1 MALNSPQ
8 ADLPI
13 RLRGGADVWDEG
25 AAGLILSSEFFV
37 ESSVG
42 TIYNVGC
49 SELTDAAEESGQS
62 LVTETDI
69 SQSSNSDHESG
80 VILATE
86 SLVGEL
92 ADSVGETLSAA
103 TAKLALAEGVRTIED
118 VAQHVVTGLTRVSE
132 PAVFADGFRL
142 TETGTGSHF
151 SSGGS
156 ADTDA
161 IKSTGLMS
169 FVYQVSAGRLLIFD
183 PGFGSLAFT
192 SDGTYDANNSE
203 MSPTL
208 LRSVSVTEPVSGY
221 YRVSVDLAGYTNYVT
236 FRVYT
241 TSHQIS
247 YLGDDVSNFYLADLK
262 FTGQLAIPIK
272 DTSEKTQVR
281 TVYAEGIESF
291 QNMFWYT
298 TARVTRS
305 VDTSQFDDGYKFTE
319 TAKTGT
325 HLLQGTTGFFDGY
338 RGFAKFS
345 YKAPS
350 DRAILLYFLDNV
362 YLWLNADGTV
372 QVSNSS
378 IPSGATYTTSP
389 VGNGFHEVR
398 LYNWYKPENLVS
410 DIGQAWLTPQFM
422 FAPITAKPTIPATL
436 SYLGDISKSYSF
448 GNLHF
453 DRVTTPT
460 HSSDSSLG
468 VSVDNL
474 ATTSAIDAEDYSWT
488 GGNTNV
494 DADQSDPA
502 YGLDESTTLML
513 ALLNEHAA
521 TTAID
526 LPAGQY
532 TVINDATE
540 TALGVDAPVGSY
552 TTTSARTEA
561 GSADSADDVDQ
572 STGVSGVALG
582 TASEA
587 ASNIASITAAR
598 SESGISVETQ
608 AGSMNTTKTQA
619 EVGNLSDAGL
629 STMVTTGTSVEAVVA
644 IDSLSQTV
652 TTAVSLLA
660 GLTATE
666 AQVTIYSFSVAD
678 LEGAL
683 ADADQSGSANFA
695 STREEGITALEAS
708 TGSANLGTTLT
719 EAIPATEESGYQTNL
734 LNLSRTEAS
743 PLVDVPSSVMV
754 AFAQITGV
762 GTLAEVVQ
770 GSNTTQSSSLEAL
783 VSAAIQ
789 AGVMNWLSQAAE
801 SVTSGGTLNSNV
813 STNTTATEA
822 VTANTYADNGGATTA
837 VAQEPAPSW
846 DDPQGTAVSLISR
859 TEPAAAV
866 DFSSQGAT
874 TQAASTEAAAPSE
887 SASTLVAGA
896 AATTATGAATDLP
909 GATHSGFATS
919 QELAAAADQINAGLL
934 TILSTIAAAV
944 GGDVSTAVGSI
955 DLTLVDVA
963 QATEGTAELVAF
975 TGTLLE
981 VVTLGDDYLC
991 TLVSD
996 ITLDEQ
1002 ATAVTLQL
1010 ADLNVI
1016 LDVLK
1021 LQNVFLVSREVRG
1034 HRIGMDL
1041 RDLVVE
1047 IERRGFD
1054 VPQDIREIAVA
1065 IERRS
1070 YNVTK

>member
-1 MALNSPQ
+1 MAIPAWKAKGTFASGTGALSVAWPTSGSYAVGDLALLICESANQAHTTPSGWTPVANSPQ
-8 ADLPI
+8 FTGTA
-13 RLRGGADVWDEG
+13 A
-25 AAGLILSSEFFV
+25 AAGGVRLSVFYKYATSTSETNV
-37 ESSVG
+37 SVADTG
-42 TIYNVGC
+42 NHTTGQIHVFKACVIETTIG
-49 SELTDAAEESGQS
+49 
-62 LVTETDI
+62 
-69 SQSSNSDHESG
+69 
-80 VILATE
+80 
-86 SLVGEL
+86 
-92 ADSVGETLSAA
+92 
-103 TAKLALAEGVRTIED
+103 GVRTPAGTSITFGSLTTAND
-118 VAQHVVTGLTRVSE
+118 NDLIVFCLANDRDAASTANLSAWTNANLTGLTERHDQTV
-132 PAVFADGFRL
+132 
-142 TETGTGSHF
+142 T
-151 SSGGS
+151 SGVGGGIGVAS
-156 ADTDA
+156 GVMA
-161 IKSTGLMS
+161 
-169 FVYQVSAGRLLIFD
+169 SAGAIGTTTVTNAASVTAAWLVIALRQSVFD
-183 PGFGSLAFT
+183 ESTEETTASGEASDYAWEAGGTTHDVDCPETLGAADDTTQSLAT
-192 SDGTYDANNSE
+192 S
-203 MSPTL
+203 
-208 LRSVSVTEPVSGY
+208 
-221 YRVSVDLAGYTNYVT
+221 
-236 FRVYT
+236 
-241 TSHQIS
+241 TS
-247 YLGDDVSNFYLADLK
+247 
-262 FTGQLAIPIK
+262 
-272 DTSEKTQVR
+272 
-281 TVYAEGIESF
+281 
-291 QNMFWYT
+291 
-298 TARVTRS
+298 
-305 VDTSQFDDGYKFTE
+305 TSQSASGNHT
-319 TAKTGT
+319 
-325 HLLQGTTGFFDGY
+325 
-338 RGFAKFS
+338 
-345 YKAPS
+345 
-350 DRAILLYFLDNV
+350 
-362 YLWLNADGTV
+362 
-372 QVSNSS
+372 
-378 IPSGATYTTSP
+378 SGATT
-389 VGNGFHEVR
+389 
-398 LYNWYKPENLVS
+398 
-410 DIGQAWLTPQFM
+410 
-422 FAPITAKPTIPATL
+422 
-436 SYLGDISKSYSF
+436 
-448 GNLHF
+448 
-453 DRVTTPT
+453 
-460 HSSDSSLG
+460 
-468 VSVDNL
+468 L
-474 ATTSAIDAEDYSWT
+474 AT
-488 GGNTNV
+488 
-494 DADQSDPA
+494 
-502 YGLDESTTLML
+502 
-513 ALLNEHAA
+513 ALSQEVG
-521 TTAID
+521 TAID

-532 TVINDATE
+532 TAINDAAE

-561 GSADSADDVDQ
+561 GSAGSADDVDQ

-619 EVGNLSDAGL
+619 EVGNLSEAGL
-629 STMVTTGTSVEAVVA
+629 STMVTTGASVEAVVA

-695 STREEGITALEAS
+695 STRGEGTTALEAS
-708 TGSANLGTTLT
+708 MGSANLGTTLT
-719 EAIPATEESGYQTNL
+719 EAIPATEESGYQTNV

-770 GSNTTQSSSLEAL
+770 GSNTTQSSNLEAL

-1010 ADLNVI
+1010 DDLNVI